1 MRDKVGM
8 PLSVSSLIS
17 LRLIVWNPAGAEFYP
32 DKGNWMELKEKFRTL
47 TQPKAKPLSD
57 CTPNLDAASQAR
69 STSVTREQILHSF
82 TTLYCRRCYKYD
94 CFVHKYRQP
103 IPSQQMLL
111 EKNGE
116 FQEINVA
123 FYLGM
128 TVIYQELPILNITY

>member
-1 MRDKVGM
+1 
-8 PLSVSSLIS
+8 
-17 LRLIVWNPAGAEFYP
+17 
-32 DKGNWMELKEKFRTL
+32 MELKEKFRTL

-123 FYLGM
+123 FCLGIK
-128 TVIYQELPILNITY
+128 VI